1 MFIIGNVP
9 IHPPFLGDLY
19 PNIEVFLPPNTTS
32 LIQQMD
38 QGVIAALKAHD
49 LARTFAQVVAATEE
63 DTEQTLMRFWKD
75 HNICDAW
82 GDVTRRV

>member
-1 MFIIGNVP
+1 
-9 IHPPFLGDLY
+9 
-19 PNIEVFLPPNTTS
+19 
-32 LIQQMD
+32 MD